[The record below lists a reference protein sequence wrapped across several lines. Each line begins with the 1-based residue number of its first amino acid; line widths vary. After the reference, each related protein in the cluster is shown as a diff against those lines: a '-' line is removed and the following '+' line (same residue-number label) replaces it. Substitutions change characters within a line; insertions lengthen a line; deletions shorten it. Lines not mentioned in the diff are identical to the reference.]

1 MPVTP
6 AHAAAVVPFTRW
18 KPYFWLSP
26 LAIGSMAPDFIYYVF
41 PPPEWRHIGHTLWGL
56 VLFCIPAGLAVL
68 YAFHQFFKR
77 PLALLMPWRLRAKL
91 WPHCEPFP
99 LLPWRR
105 LAWICMLIYLG
116 AVTHVLWDGF
126 THEDEWPLREHR
138 PVTGVMS
145 TVAGYPLHWAGLLQF
160 GSSLLGLGLLAW
172 WSWRWYR
179 RAPSG
184 WAPADSEFLRRARPA
199 IVAAIIIF
207 GAGVGTFC
215 GLAYASRFP
224 FPVNV
229 GEFLSATFIT
239 GVDAFLLALLVFVVC
254 IRGGNRADRF
264 RLLRDLSVRPK
275 EHTEPGGDCLQET
288 ILAETGFTA
297 LRSDKLSSKCQSAR
311 TGI

>member
-6 AHAAAVVPFTRW
+6 AHAAAVVPFSRW

-26 LAIGSMAPDFIYYVF
+26 LAVGSMAPDFLYYVF
-41 PPPEWRHIGHTLWGL
+41 PPQEWRHFGHSSWGL

-68 YAFHQFFKR
+68 DAFHRFFKR
-77 PLALLMPWRLRAKL
+77 PLVLLLPRRLRAKL
-91 WPHCEPFP
+91 WPHCGAYP

-105 LAWICMLIYLG
+105 LAWICVLIYLG

-126 THEDEWPLREHR
+126 THEDEWPLREH
-138 PVTGVMS
+138 PQVAGVMS
-145 TVAGYPLHWAGLLQF
+145 TVAGHPLHWAGLLQF

-172 WSWRWYR
+172 WSWQWYR
-179 RAPSG
+179 RAPTG
-184 WAPADSEFLRRARPA
+184 WAPADSQFLRRARPA

-207 GAGVGTFC
+207 GAGVGTLC

-224 FPVNV
+224 FPLSV

-254 IRGGNRADRF
+254 MRGGNEAGRF
-264 RLLRDLSVRPK
+264 RLLRNLSERPRAK
-275 EHTEPGGDCLQET
+275 RERGAEGVQEAM
-288 ILAETGFTA
+288 LNEM
-297 LRSDKLSSKCQSAR
+297 
-311 TGI
+311 